1 MKRYFIEVAYDGS
14 EFGGFQIQAN
24 QQTIQGALENA
35 LKILFR
41 ENIPLTG
48 ASRTDAGVHALQNFL
63 HFDTTISL
71 TSKHIYNLNALL
83 PNSIVV
89 NNIFGVPNDAHSRFD
104 AIKRSYI
111 YKIHSKKSPFLDGRS
126 WFYPFP
132 LNVLALQEAA
142 DTLLMHTDFES
153 FSKKN
158 TTVNTFECNISK
170 AKWIQ
175 QGDIITFNID
185 SNRFLR
191 GMIRGLVGT
200 MVHCGRGQLNTADFI
215 TIIESKNEQKVD
227 FSTPAHGL
235 YLSEIK
241 YPDYFQKLV
250 NS

>member
-1 MKRYFIEVAYDGS
+1 MTRYFIEVCYDGAT
-14 EFGGFQIQAN
+14 FGGFQIQNN

-35 LKILFR
+35 MNILFR
-41 ENIPLTG
+41 QSIVLTG

-63 HFDTTISL
+63 HFDTDIAIAP
-71 TSKHIYNLNALL
+71 KHIYNLNAIL

-89 NNIFGVPNDAHSRFD
+89 KDIFIVPSTAHCRFD

-111 YKIHSKKSPFLDGRS
+111 YKIHTQKSPFLEGRS
-126 WFYPFP
+126 WYYPYP
-132 LNVLALQEAA
+132 LNFSALQAAA
-142 DTLLMHTDFES
+142 DTLLDYTNFES

-158 TTVNTFECNISK
+158 TSVNTFNCTITKAQWSK
-170 AKWIQ
+170 E
-175 QGDIITFNID
+175 GSSLLFNID

-200 MVHCGRGQLNTADFI
+200 MLHVGRGDIDIDAWHD
-215 TIIESKNEQKVD
+215 IIKSKNEQNVD

-241 YPDYFQKLV
+241 YPNYFQKI
-250 NS
+250 S